1 MRQITYGGTILH
13 PTYCNII
20 SNSFLF
26 SNIALSQW
34 QKYLPQI
41 ELVEY
46 PLGDTIF
53 SQDSYKKALGIILSG
68 KVTVM
73 KKQSLLLTTLSTGN
87 CFGVAGIF
95 SPTEEYVSTL
105 TAKTAVTVAYLSPVL
120 LEQLFKEIPQ
130 TATNYIGFL
139 SCKINFLNKKIDDF
153 TAPSTESTLEN
164 WIAHHQVDGTV
175 FVEEG
180 YTSLAKKLNIGRA
193 SLYRSLDTLASQN
206 KITRDKKHIYI
217 VT

>member
-1 MRQITYGGTILH
+1 MRQVTHGGTILLPIH
-13 PTYCNII
+13 YNII
-20 SNSFLF
+20 SKSFLF
-26 SNIALSQW
+26 SNIPLSQW
-34 QKYLPQI
+34 EKYLPQI
-41 ELVEY
+41 ELVDY
-46 PLGDTIF
+46 PLGDIIF
-53 SQDSYKKALGIILSG
+53 SQDSFKKALGIILSG

-73 KKQSLLLTTLSTGN
+73 KKQSLLLTTLSTGD

-95 SPTEEYVSTL
+95 STTEEYVSTL
-105 TAKTAVTVAYLSPVL
+105 TGKTAVTVAYLSPIL

-153 TAPSTESTLEN
+153 TAPTTESTLEN
-164 WIAHHQVDGTV
+164 WIAHHQVDGVV
-175 FVEEG
+175 FVEDG

-193 SLYRSLDTLASQN
+193 SLYRALDTLAAQN
-206 KITRDKKHIYI
+206 KITRDKKNIYI